1 MKAANTRVLF
11 MVYLKVVKQFAGKY
25 QPDSRLTQQNKSIPL
40 RQNYMGQLLTR
51 DNP

>member
-40 RQNYMGQLLTR
+40 SHKLYGSIA
-51 DNP
+51 DKG

>member
-11 MVYLKVVKQFAGKY
+11 MMYLKVVKQFAGKD

-40 RQNYMGQLLTR
+40 SRKLYGAIT
-51 DNP
+51 DKE